1 MEHELIEAINLIYNP
16 TSHSDQRR
24 AATEFLE
31 SIKSLKEAPFLGHKL
46 AHKNNNQQD
55 HIRHYGLSLLE
66 NSVKFNWTKFSSEEA
81 EKIKLLIQDLLNEG
95 IKDINEE
102 KLFTKEKLVKVTVEV
117 AKRMWPMQWPDFNYF
132 LKCLYDQNPTTRE
145 LSVLILRSLYED
157 VFLYEDVVAQKRKSE
172 LTTALFVISYSYRV
186 LGAST
191 IPSTTVSLELN
202 HSAIYLTPNLDTFLS
217 NAGLAPGTKLLNQ
230 NIFSNLIQT
239 NAGDVE
245 GWLSK
250 WTSDLFILHQNWC
263 NEFNAGYG
271 KSAEIS
277 ELLIVSIL
285 SAISVAVHWASLY
298 AIIDTAIVPRLLDLI
313 ISPSRKI
320 RLGVTEVLFV
330 LFSRPVSSNQ
340 EAYRYDAVLKPI
352 FEVPLPSGNIGLENL
367 ILAWA
372 KNHCLVVVDDIDR
385 AEQNAKVSEDDYIV
399 IKRLAQAITALGEN
413 YVCHKTTKKIPNLI
427 RFLEEMLVLSDHPS
441 LIVAMQPTNFWTL
454 ILRHESLKVSEEVLA
469 VMPPLLELSAKKVSK
484 SEAASKSN
492 LNSNYSNI
500 DFDGHTE
507 QLAFGMLIRQKYL
520 EICKLIA
527 INKPLDSYKWM
538 LSRIEYRFGSIPNP
552 EELTNLTG
560 RNNLNQYFFAYLTF
574 SADGLVTFDTP
585 FYHHFEA
592 DVNIMSIV
600 LSVLPYVIPEG
611 NTILKAELF
620 NSVELLLSKVIGF
633 ESNDP
638 LLIRTK
644 IDAVTAFSVMIP
656 YDLKMLSPFFA
667 KLFEYVSF
675 HQPFEKSLVTS
686 SSSGWYPQLSI
697 ETKIIRKKAAAFFA
711 KMGSTMP
718 NILIKIYDDLS
729 RTVFELVEKDLI
741 NYQEQ
746 NFLME
751 CLLAII
757 YFNTALSYE
766 EKIAPFQAIVNVTMR
781 SFEILNN
788 FQIFDL
794 RIPDENL
801 GNVMQEFLGIDFLA
815 KNCNYFTLCGCDS
828 IFLGDALNEKEKCSP
843 LVLESLNRTKA
854 TRFQCSKPFFSIS
867 QLTTRT
873 LQVKKSEDFNADH
886 ELWGDYALRVVP
898 YLIGIIRGLHSLAD
912 PAKWESLPPLFYNTL
927 TSVTYMERMLILG
940 RTIDPTENEISK
952 LNETYLEKELKG
964 IKEFLNHARDHS
976 QILPHGISTKSNYS
990 RHFWLCSSY
999 RKQALDIFT
1008 KLNSKTVGVKLSG
1021 GLVKLDSEW
1030 KILMDKGSALDKKG
1044 DEFESLIDEMNY
1056 LGGDKMEDISDEIF
1070 AEKVLR
1076 NLTRSVVNFFSL
1088 IFDVKKSTGEPP
1100 DNYFQH
1106 KELAEFF
1113 LKSVAIASPLMTFL
1127 FHILVYQDS
1136 TSSRKS
1142 VNICTHLVNLIMPSD
1157 ENSNCGF
1164 NPYHIL
1170 FGQDLVVSAL
1180 DCLRDPYHQEVH
1192 FEAVNLIGLI
1202 YSKLLIV
1209 GKIETN
1215 DGLERIREIFSGLPG
1230 KGIQATVKFENE
1242 FVSRETFKEQVMVLR
1257 EFLADVKGLSVSQRG
1272 RKPTSFL
1279 LNISEKN
1286 LLVRPKIVKSNVLDE
1301 EDNSDMMENLFK

>member
-172 LTTALFVISYSYRV
+172 LTTALLVISYSYRV

-298 AIIDTAIVPRLLDLI
+298 AIIDTAIVARLLDLI

-552 EELTNLTG
+552 EELTNLT
-560 RNNLNQYFFAYLTF
+560 
-574 SADGLVTFDTP
+574 ADGLVTFDTP

-815 KNCNYFTLCGCDS
+815 KNC
-828 IFLGDALNEKEKCSP
+828 DALNEKEKCSP

-976 QILPHGISTKSNYS
+976 YKTLGNFSTLGAKFYHMEFLPNQIIQGIFGFAQVIENKHWISLLNLTVKPLVLNCPVDCFNTFFLP
-990 RHFWLCSSY
+990 FLPP
-999 RKQALDIFT
+999 F
-1008 KLNSKTVGVKLSG
+1008 LNFLR
-1021 GLVKLDSEW
+1021 VKLDSEW